1 LKVNV
6 DGPFDS
12 STGDGDLDVIIR
24 DASGQDMLV
33 SSFYERHPWDAE
45 GVEAMVA
52 REALSCC

>member
-52 REALSCC
+52 REALS